1 MKKYRLSIIATVIA
15 VLITTYFFLMLKGW
29 SGSSVSGVTEYDA
42 EVITTNTE
50 DTAFGDLFEYHYVND
65 SLPHYIYMR
74 MRDSIDRIKAE
85 KNRKYMSSG
94 EGIFMGTI
102 GFEKNLQTAKI
113 GFRPDENDPV
123 MKKMKDTMDNLF
135 TYFPGTSKGD
145 EDKRMNYERELVV
158 RYTERS
164 NDLREQY
171 KARAEKEYWLSLRG
185 YKTADN
191 TKFLI
196 HNNKYYLAVVKWDSV
211 KNRNSNSTKYGHY
224 IRKEIP
230 FWYSAEDQKVRI
242 PITKGKYNF
251 LNGILNV
258 IIFVILFVTAFVYIG
273 LPIQV
278 LLNISRGR
286 PFSRQNNRAFR
297 IMTWT
302 LIALGLLSIIAPYLI
317 HLFYIPIIPSEIWL
331 EPLWPR
337 VYSKLYLFLIAAVIF
352 IIGKA
357 FAKGYRLQEE
367 QDLTI

>member
-1 MKKYRLSIIATVIA
+1 MKKYRLSIIATVVA
-15 VLITTYFFLMLKGW
+15 VLITSYFFVILKGW
-29 SGSSVSGVTEYDA
+29 SGSVSVVTDYDA
-42 EVITTNTE
+42 EVITPTTE

-85 KNRKYMSSG
+85 KNPKYMASG
-94 EGIFMGTI
+94 EGIFMGPV
-102 GFEKNLQTAKI
+102 GFEKNLKNVKI
-113 GFRPDENDPV
+113 GFGPEENDPV

-135 TYFPGTSKGD
+135 SYFPGTSKED
-145 EDKRMNYERELVV
+145 EDKRMNYERELFV
-158 RYTERS
+158 RYNERS

-171 KARAEKEYWLSLRG
+171 KARAEKEYWLSLTG

-211 KNRNSNSTKYGHY
+211 KKRNSNSTKYGHY

-230 FWYSAEDQKVRI
+230 FRYSAEDQKVKI
-242 PITKGKYNF
+242 PISKGKYNF
-251 LNGILNV
+251 LKGILNV

-317 HLFYIPIIPSEIWL
+317 HLFYIQIIPSEIWL
-331 EPLWPR
+331 EQLWPR
-337 VYSKLYLFLIAAVIF
+337 IYSKLYLFLIAAVIF